1 MFNKI
6 KKLAVSSESTAVYE
20 FDVIEGRPSIVVRPA
35 TQANPAYL
43 NAVLGEGKALARRGK
58 RAMSVATLAD
68 NRAND
73 RKLYKKFIVVKWE
86 TPALL
91 DDGTAAVDGQIGE
104 FLDALPDDLFDEFRA
119 FCSEP
124 ANFRVEDDELVKN

>member
-58 RAMSVATLAD
+58 RAMSVATLAFD
-68 NRAND
+68 TCPLRGTGEWQPATSAPAKSPRGRHRGDVRRRGAIPD
-73 RKLYKKFIVVKWE
+73 R
-86 TPALL
+86 P
-91 DDGTAAVDGQIGE
+91 
-104 FLDALPDDLFDEFRA
+104 R
-119 FCSEP
+119 
-124 ANFRVEDDELVKN
+124 